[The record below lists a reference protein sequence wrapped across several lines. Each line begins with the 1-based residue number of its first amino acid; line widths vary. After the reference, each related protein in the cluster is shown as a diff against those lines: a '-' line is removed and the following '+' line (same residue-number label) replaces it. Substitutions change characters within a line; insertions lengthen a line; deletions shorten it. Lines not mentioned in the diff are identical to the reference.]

1 MHTTQ
6 NATHTPNAGRAIL
19 ALATCTDMPFTIAV
33 ARHAHAS
40 RHAQAGTHLALLT
53 LLLPRSVAVLRW
65 EPGTRTARLQRAGGL
80 NED

>member
-6 NATHTPNAGRAIL
+6 NATAGRAII
-19 ALATCTDMPFTIAV
+19 ALATYTDMPSTIAV
-33 ARHAHAS
+33 ARHGHAS

-80 NED
+80 NKN